1 VSRPSLASVIVLAVV
16 LAIVAYGLLVRF
28 HVIADHTAC
37 RPPMHVVHAP
47 DGSLDCV

>member
-1 VSRPSLASVIVLAVV
+1 VSRPSLANLIV
-16 LAIVAYGLLVRF
+16 LAIVAAIVTYALLVRF
-28 HVIADHTAC
+28 HVIEDHSAC